1 MAKYDIVALDE
12 LEGPMKKVRKALGA
26 TAFGVNYGD
35 LPPGAEGYKHDES
48 SSGQEEV
55 YVYVKGSGTLRLDDE
70 EVPVETGTAVRIDP
84 DVTRQPVAGDDG
96 LAWVAI
102 GAPPGGQYEPP
113 SWG

>member
-1 MAKYDIVALDE
+1 MAKYDVVSLDE

-35 LPPGAEGYKHDES
+35 LPPGAEGFKHDES
-48 SSGQEEV
+48 ASGQEEV
-55 YVYVKGSGTLRLDDE
+55 YVYVKGSGKLQLDGE
-70 EVPVETGTAVRIDP
+70 EIDVAAGQAVRIDP

-102 GAPPGGQYEPP
+102 GAPAKGQYEPP